1 MASMHRFRIDAIL
14 DPHSLPRVAGF
25 FAQRS
30 IMPSAMRMQVE
41 HGQMRI
47 EVTVEGLGA
56 GQAAMIAA
64 KLHEA
69 VTVIGAELDEMAA

>member
-1 MASMHRFRIDAIL
+1 MHRFRIDAIL

-30 IMPSAMRMQVE
+30 IMPLAMQMQVE
-41 HGQMRI
+41 QGRMRI
-47 EVTVEGLGA
+47 EITVDGLAA
-56 GQAAMIAA
+56 GQAATIAA

-69 VTVIGAELDEMAA
+69 VTVIDAELYDMAA

>member
-1 MASMHRFRIDAIL
+1 MHRFRIDAIL

-30 IMPSAMRMQVE
+30 IMPSAMQMQIE
-41 HGQMRI
+41 QGRMRI
-47 EVTVEGLGA
+47 EITVDGLAA
-56 GQAAMIAA
+56 GQAATIAA

-69 VTVIGAELDEMAA
+69 VTVIGAELYDMAA

>member
-1 MASMHRFRIDAIL
+1 MHRFRIDAIL

-30 IMPSAMRMQVE
+30 IMPSAMQMHVE
-41 HGQMRI
+41 QGRMRI
-47 EVTVEGLGA
+47 EITVDGLAA
-56 GQAAMIAA
+56 GQAATIAA

-69 VTVIGAELDEMAA
+69 VTVIDAELYDMAA

>member
-1 MASMHRFRIDAIL
+1 MHRFRIDAIL

-25 FAQRS
+25 FAQRA
-30 IMPSAMRMQVE
+30 ITPSAMAMQVE
-41 HGQMRI
+41 RGLMRI

-56 GQAAMIAA
+56 AQATTIAA

-69 VTVIGAELDEMAA
+69 VTVIGAELYDMAA